1 MGIETLTSFS
11 LSGAASVDA
20 EWLVDRGVQQASW
33 FAFPGV
39 ESPPHE
45 LVQDP
50 WDPGILSMLEAL
62 PIVKTVWSGV
72 FASLDWEGEGKGG
85 LGLNTTN
92 SHLPY

>member
-1 MGIETLTSFS
+1 MLSDWLTGEYNKP
-11 LSGAASVDA
+11 LGKNKK
-20 EWLVDRGVQQASW
+20 QASW

-62 PIVKTVWSGV
+62 PVVRTVWSGV
-72 FASLDWEGEGKGG
+72 FASLNWEGEGKGG